1 MLLPALARAFTLLV
15 KLSNLKEENMKKL
28 HDLAKLTLSAAVFA
42 GFIFVN
48 PVKSED
54 LKIGFIYNVCT
65 NSRNISFVILL
76 IFNCD

>member
-15 KLSNLKEENMKKL
+15 NLSNLKEENMKKL

-42 GFIFVN
+42 SFIFVN

-54 LKIGFIYNVCT
+54 
-65 NSRNISFVILL
+65 
-76 IFNCD
+76 

>member
-28 HDLAKLTLSAAVFA
+28 HDLAKLTLSAVVFA
-42 GFIFVN
+42 GLMFVS

-54 LKIGFIYNVCT
+54 LKVGFI
-65 NSRNISFVILL
+65 
-76 IFNCD
+76 